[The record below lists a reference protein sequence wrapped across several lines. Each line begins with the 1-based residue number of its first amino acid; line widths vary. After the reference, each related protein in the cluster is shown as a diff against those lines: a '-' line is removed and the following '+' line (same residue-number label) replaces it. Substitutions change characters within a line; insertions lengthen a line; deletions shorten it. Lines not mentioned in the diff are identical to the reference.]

1 MPTVRWTANV
11 YMSSDSSFNK
21 LTLLVMIGDQR
32 ASHLTHKDCRAICH
46 FSLQFL
52 TFPGTKFIEERE
64 RGGRGREKDEETERE
79 RKKND

>member
-1 MPTVRWTANV
+1 MPTVQWTANV

-32 ASHLTHKDCRAICH
+32 ASHLTHKDCATRH

-64 RGGRGREKDEETERE
+64 REGQRNGIEREKKD
-79 RKKND
+79 D